1 MSIIKMIMLIWINGN
16 TMNNMIINE
25 MKNNYLI
32 WMKICGTIVLDGLVL
47 CKGSDH
53 ITIIKRAIKFK
64 LKEQKY
70 VDEYLKCHCVWVS
83 CHT

>member
-32 WMKICGTIVLDGLVL
+32 WMKI
-47 CKGSDH
+47 
-53 ITIIKRAIKFK
+53 
-64 LKEQKY
+64 
-70 VDEYLKCHCVWVS
+70 
-83 CHT
+83 